1 MAATEPQGAAAFA
14 APPVERDGVSQAQLD
29 GIALIVLPGGLVLVD
44 QAGPLAE
51 APWLGRPVSGT
62 ITCERRQP

>member
-14 APPVERDGVSQAQLD
+14 APSERRDGVSQAQLD

-44 QAGPLAE
+44 QAGPLAG
-51 APWLGRPVSGT
+51 AQWLGRPVSGP
-62 ITCERRQP
+62 ITCERKQP